1 MDVTHGLGKSRR
13 SADEEGSNL
22 DEFRTMKHGQMQA
35 ENKAKIS
42 ESELKEAFRVFDS
55 DGNDFIDWDEL
66 KTLLLFLIICECN
79 QHFKYMYPHYLHFE
93 IWISS
98 ILRKSVRI
106 CEYYTSAKHDCI
118 PHINARIR
126 SE

>member
-66 KTLLLFLIICECN
+66 KYAMVGIDE
-79 QHFKYMYPHYLHFE
+79 
-93 IWISS
+93 
-98 ILRKSVRI
+98 SVENREVDDMMSDGDKDTDWQI
-106 CEYYTSAKHDCI
+106 DFHEWLAMMKHVQ
-118 PHINARIR
+118 
-126 SE
+126 